1 MGRGR
6 LSDSHGQ
13 FKRCEDGIKPGRIL
27 EGLPTLAF
35 LLVAGFDANSR
46 VHGLKV
52 FSRPNFLSNQ
62 EF

>member
-35 LLVAGFDANSR
+35 LLV
-46 VHGLKV
+46 
-52 FSRPNFLSNQ
+52 
-62 EF
+62 